1 MTSDLDRLRQKIA
14 RIDRKWHDG
23 PAAAAA
29 EEQRR
34 WQTRAGRDVALAQSV
49 REAAPGGVEPDAGA
63 AFGPARLS
71 PQGIEELVC
80 GEILQ
85 FSGATC
91 FYTSRTYEFHRRH
104 GNAEISA
111 LAEMNGAP
119 LGLKSAPARWAFLD
133 TETTG
138 LAGGTGTEC
147 VLVGVG
153 AVEGRDFRV
162 RQFLMRDYAEE
173 PALLD
178 ALTQHLANFD
188 VLVTYNGKTFD
199 APLLETR
206 FLLAR
211 RRPAHARLEH
221 LDLLYSARR
230 LFRLRLSS
238 CRLVELES
246 AVLGFEREGDL
257 PGEMIPY
264 FYFDYL
270 RTHNALKLVPIL
282 HHNVMDI
289 VTLAC
294 LTALV
299 LAAVGDPEA
308 APLAHPLDLYS
319 LAAWVA
325 RAGNHE
331 PARRLYRR
339 ALVAGLPEAVDWKAR
354 AELAALYKRARDF
367 EQAGAIW
374 TELSTGPA
382 PWRLGALEELA
393 KYHEHRARDYPRA
406 LEAARLGLSAAALP
420 EVAAA
425 WQRRVARLERKL
437 AGRAPRISGL

>member
-1 MTSDLDRLRQKIA
+1 
-14 RIDRKWHDG
+14 
-23 PAAAAA
+23 
-29 EEQRR
+29 
-34 WQTRAGRDVALAQSV
+34 
-49 REAAPGGVEPDAGA
+49 
-63 AFGPARLS
+63 
-71 PQGIEELVC
+71 
-80 GEILQ
+80 
-85 FSGATC
+85 
-91 FYTSRTYEFHRRH
+91 
-104 GNAEISA
+104 
-111 LAEMNGAP
+111 
-119 LGLKSAPARWAFLD
+119 
-133 TETTG
+133 
-138 LAGGTGTEC
+138 
-147 VLVGVG
+147 
-153 AVEGRDFRV
+153 
-162 RQFLMRDYAEE
+162 
-173 PALLD
+173 
-178 ALTQHLANFD
+178 
-188 VLVTYNGKTFD
+188 
-199 APLLETR
+199 
-206 FLLAR
+206 
-211 RRPAHARLEH
+211 
-221 LDLLYSARR
+221 
-230 LFRLRLSS
+230 
-238 CRLVELES
+238 
-246 AVLGFEREGDL
+246 
-257 PGEMIPY
+257 MIPY

-299 LAAVGDPEA
+299 LAAIGDPEA

-325 RAGNHE
+325 RVGNHE
-331 PARRLYRR
+331 PARRLYQR
-339 ALVAGLPEAVDWKAR
+339 ALAAGLPEAVDWKAR

-382 PWRLGALEELA
+382 AWRLGALEELA